1 VLDGSVEPGD
11 KVAVDAKGDGLT
23 FDVESG
29 GASDLTEATRR
40 AKGRGEHRLRPVRVA
55 V

>member
-29 GASDLTEATRR
+29 GASELTEATQPSEGPRR
-40 AKGRGEHRLRPVRVA
+40 APSKIR
-55 V
+55 